1 MHATFVKL
9 CIMEKEILEN
19 CDKIVTINLYFN
31 LYFNIQ
37 ELQ

>member
-1 MHATFVKL
+1 
-9 CIMEKEILEN
+9 MEKKILEN